1 MFLSVSMTACR
12 MSHFPGV
19 NNGIQIRGKI
29 IFFPK
34 RQSSQGFYKNNA
46 YRRKE
51 KENLIKQDRGVRL

>member
-1 MFLSVSMTACR
+1 MFLSVSMTGRQMPQFSA
-12 MSHFPGV
+12 V

-29 IFFPK
+29 FFFPK
-34 RQSSQGFYKNNA
+34 RQSSQGFYKSNA